1 MSLPRFGWSWSR
13 LARLAA
19 SLSLVGAATSAFAF
33 EIPKG
38 LNNADREE
46 VIRIVGLT
54 SASKALSNPY
64 PLGGYSG
71 FEIGYSVEF
80 VNVRDIRRLGCAPG
94 SSGCGNTNLSDETEW
109 RFSRLTIGK
118 GLYNDID
125 VFFSF
130 MAPSGS
136 VNASDYGGMLRW
148 SFYQAEFLPINLALI
163 VHGNQLNFGDAFMD
177 RNLGAELMAGV
188 NVDNFALYFGG
199 GYLESTGT
207 FIGGDGGP
215 CTTPGCTVDNNDPAV
230 NSTTHTVSNT
240 VRETHTVVGFSLH
253 YENIFAAAQVD
264 RYRDAV
270 YSMKVG
276 LRF

>member
-1 MSLPRFGWSWSR
+1 MQLWLGPLLLLLTFFMN
-13 LARLAA
+13 
-19 SLSLVGAATSAFAF
+19 SAGAF

-38 LNNADREE
+38 LKNADREE
-46 VIRIVGLT
+46 VVRILGLN
-54 SASKALSNPY
+54 SATKVLSNPY

-80 VNVRDIRRLGCAPG
+80 VNVRDIRRLGCQASDPG
-94 SSGCGNTNLSDETEW
+94 CPNTSLSDETEW
-109 RFSRLTIGK
+109 RYSRITIGK
-118 GLYNDID
+118 GLYNDLD

-130 MAPSGS
+130 VAPTGG
-136 VNASDYGGMLRW
+136 VRLSDYGGMVRW
-148 SFYQAEFLPINLALI
+148 SVYQAEFLPINVSLVA
-163 VHGNQLNFGDAFMD
+163 HGNQMNFNDSFVD
-177 RNLGAELMAGV
+177 RNLGGEIIVGV

-199 GYLESTGT
+199 GFLESQGT
-207 FIGGDGGP
+207 FIG
-215 CTTPGCTVDNNDPAV
+215 
-230 NSTTHTVSNT
+230 STTGYCPATEPDCTADGTDGSVNPLTRTVTST

-253 YENIFAAAQVD
+253 FENLFAAAQVD